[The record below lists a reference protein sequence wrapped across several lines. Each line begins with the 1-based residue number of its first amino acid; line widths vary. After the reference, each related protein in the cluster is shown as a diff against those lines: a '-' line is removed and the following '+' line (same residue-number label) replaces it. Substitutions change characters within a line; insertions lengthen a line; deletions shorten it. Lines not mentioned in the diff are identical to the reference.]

1 MAENS
6 SMQSKDPNKL
16 RANQAKRPKVLGVTG
31 TIASGK
37 SLVGKLL
44 AARGIPVVD
53 TDVVVHEIL
62 AGDEVTKKAILDE
75 FGKAVFLD
83 KPAESG
89 ATDQSMPGLPAVDR
103 KKLGAVV
110 FSDESKRRKLEA
122 IVHPNVVL
130 ACRRKVKEH
139 GEQGQKLVAILV
151 PLLFEA
157 NLAGEYDEI
166 WSVFTKEAVLKER
179 LRERDNLE
187 WEEIEKRL
195 AAQMPQEEKARRA
208 NQVIDNS
215 GSAAET
221 ERQVNLLL
229 DKVI

>member
-1 MAENS
+1 MKSREPHK
-6 SMQSKDPNKL
+6 QSV
-16 RANQAKRPKVLGVTG
+16 QPKVLGVTG

-37 SLVGKLL
+37 SLVGRLL

-53 TDVVVHEIL
+53 TDIVVHEIL

-75 FGKAVFLD
+75 FGKSVFLPEIQNNGE
-83 KPAESG
+83 KLAKL
-89 ATDQSMPGLPAVDR
+89 PGLPAVDR

-130 ACRRKVKEH
+130 ACRRKVKNY
-139 GEQGQKLVAILV
+139 GELGHKLVAILV

-187 WEEIEKRL
+187 RDEIEKRL

-215 GSAAET
+215 GSAEET

>member
-6 SMQSKDPNKL
+6 SMKSRESNKQSV
-16 RANQAKRPKVLGVTG
+16 QPKVLGVTG

-37 SLVGKLL
+37 SLVGRLL

-53 TDVVVHEIL
+53 TDIVVHEIL

-75 FGKAVFLD
+75 FGKSVFL
-83 KPAESG
+83 PESLE
-89 ATDQSMPGLPAVDR
+89 SSEKSSKMPGLPAVDR

-130 ACRRKVKEH
+130 ACRRKVKEY
-139 GEQGQKLVAILV
+139 GELGHKLVAILV

-166 WSVFTKEAVLKER
+166 WSVFTKEAVLK
-179 LRERDNLE
+179 N
-187 WEEIEKRL
+187 
-195 AAQMPQEEKARRA
+195 A
-208 NQVIDNS
+208 S
-215 GSAAET
+215 GKET
-221 ERQVNLLL
+221 
-229 DKVI
+229 I